1 MCFEYDP
8 CNLTIIQSLYNFY
21 ANYAYVITCQAI
33 YQAVEESTKHK
44 WGIGKVRLLAIGN
57 FEVRISK

>member
-8 CNLTIIQSLYNFY
+8 CNLIIIQSLYNFY

-33 YQAVEESTKHK
+33 YQAVEEITKHK
-44 WGIGKVRLLAIGN
+44 WGIGEGQAACNWK
-57 FEVRISK
+57 F